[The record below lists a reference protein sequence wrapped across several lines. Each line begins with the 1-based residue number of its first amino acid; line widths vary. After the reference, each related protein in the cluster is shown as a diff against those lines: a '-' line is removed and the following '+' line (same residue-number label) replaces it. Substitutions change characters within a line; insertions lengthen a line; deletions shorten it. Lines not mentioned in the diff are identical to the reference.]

1 MILDWLRL
9 RLLWLLNLFLR
20 FNLGLNFNLFL
31 YNFNLLL
38 NRRSHFIQRLN
49 VFLDFYFQILDLLG
63 LQREFLLN
71 LGNLLL
77 YYLLRDD
84 FLDMIVHLLVLILA
98 LTF

>member
-1 MILDWLRL
+1 LILDWL

-49 VFLDFYFQILDLLG
+49 VFLDFYLQILDLLG
-63 LQREFLLN
+63 LQREFFLN
-71 LGNLLL
+71 LGDLLL

-84 FLDMIVHLLVLILA
+84 FLDMIAHLLVLILA